1 MPFIWNITLLFTF
14 NIRKVKIKKSCYL
27 RREHSYEENRCH
39 QLQPRSTWNTA
50 TLVRE
55 AAKGAETQGA
65 EVTVI
70 DLYKLEKFT
79 GCVSCFGC
87 KLPEHLGKCICK
99 DGLAPVLEEIRNA
112 DGLII
117 GSPNYLGDM
126 TAGFRA
132 LFERLIFQSL
142 TYKTEFRSYNQ
153 KQIPVLMIM
162 TSNASED
169 FYVQIGYDQM
179 LQRYQGSFNTFV
191 GPTKIL
197 ISSDTLQVRDYSRY
211 DWTMFNPEH
220 KKERHEKVFP
230 EDKKKAYALGEQMAN
245 GAWE

>member
-1 MPFIWNITLLFTF
+1 M
-14 NIRKVKIKKSCYL
+14 KKIVAINCS
-27 RREHSYEENRCH
+27 
-39 QLQPRSTWNTA
+39 PRSTWNTA

-55 AAKGAETQGA
+55 AAKGAEAQGA
-65 EVTVI
+65 KVTVI
-70 DLYKLEKFT
+70 DLYKQEKFT

-87 KLPEHLGKCICK
+87 KLPDNLGKCICK
-99 DGLAPVLEEIRNA
+99 DGLASVLEEIRNA

-179 LQRYQGSFNTFV
+179 LQRYQGSFNTFL

-197 ISSDTLQVRDYSRY
+197 ISSDTLQVKDYSRY
-211 DWTMFNPEH
+211 NWTMFDPEH
-220 KKERHEKVFP
+220 KKERHETVFP
-230 EDKKKAYALGEQMAN
+230 EDKKKAFDLGAQMVR
-245 GAWE
+245 GAWDI

>member
-1 MPFIWNITLLFTF
+1 M
-14 NIRKVKIKKSCYL
+14 KKIVAINCS
-27 RREHSYEENRCH
+27 
-39 QLQPRSTWNTA
+39 PRSTWNTA

-55 AAKGAETQGA
+55 AAKGAEAQGA
-65 EVTVI
+65 KIEII

-87 KLPEHLGKCICK
+87 KLPQSLGKCVCK
-99 DGLAPVLEEIRNA
+99 

-117 GSPNYLGDM
+117 GSPNYLGDV

-132 LFERLIFQSL
+132 LFERLIFQAL
-142 TYKTEFRSYNQ
+142 TYKTEFRSYNE

-169 FYVQIGYDQM
+169 FYAQIGYDAM

-197 ISSDTLQVRDYSRY
+197 ISSDTLQVKDYSRY
-211 DWTMFNPEH
+211 NWTMFNPEH
-220 KKERHEKVFP
+220 KQERHETVFP
-230 EDKKKAYALGEQMAN
+230 EDKKKAFALGGQMVN
-245 GAWE
+245 GPWEE

>member
-1 MPFIWNITLLFTF
+1 M
-14 NIRKVKIKKSCYL
+14 KKIGAINCS
-27 RREHSYEENRCH
+27 
-39 QLQPRSTWNTA
+39 PRSTWNTA

-55 AAKGAETQGA
+55 AAKGAEAQGA
-65 EVTVI
+65 KIEII

-87 KLPEHLGKCICK
+87 KLPQSLGKCVCK
-99 DGLAPVLEEIRNA
+99 

-117 GSPNYLGDM
+117 GSPNYLGDV

-132 LFERLIFQSL
+132 LFERLIFQAL
-142 TYKTEFRSYNQ
+142 TYKTEFRSYNE

-169 FYVQIGYDQM
+169 FYAQIGYDAM

-197 ISSDTLQVRDYSRY
+197 ISSDTLQVKDYSRY
-211 DWTMFNPEH
+211 NWTMFNPEH
-220 KKERHEKVFP
+220 KQERHETVFP
-230 EDKKKAYALGEQMAN
+230 EDKKKAFALGEQMVS

>member
-1 MPFIWNITLLFTF
+1 M
-14 NIRKVKIKKSCYL
+14 KKIVAINCS
-27 RREHSYEENRCH
+27 
-39 QLQPRSTWNTA
+39 PRSTWNTA
-50 TLVRE
+50 TLVHE
-55 AAKGAETQGA
+55 AAKGAQAQGA

-117 GSPNYLGDM
+117 GSPNYLGDV

-169 FYVQIGYDQM
+169 FYAQIGYDAM

-191 GPTKIL
+191 GPTKIM
-197 ISSDTLQVRDYSRY
+197 ISSDTLQVKDYSRY
-211 DWTMFNPEH
+211 HWTMFDPAH
-220 KKERHEKVFP
+220 KTARHETVFP
-230 EDKKKAYALGEQMAN
+230 EDQKKAFALGAQMVSN
-245 GAWE
+245 PWMNEK

>member
-1 MPFIWNITLLFTF
+1 M
-14 NIRKVKIKKSCYL
+14 KKIVAINCS
-27 RREHSYEENRCH
+27 
-39 QLQPRSTWNTA
+39 PRTAWNTA

-55 AAKGAETQGA
+55 AAKGAEMQGA
-65 EVTVI
+65 EVEI
-70 DLYKLEKFT
+70 MDLYKLEKFT

-99 DGLAPVLEEIRNA
+99 DGLAPVLEAIRSA

-117 GSPNYLGDM
+117 GSPNYLGDV

-132 LFERLIFQSL
+132 LFERLIFQAL
-142 TYKTEFRSYNQ
+142 TYKTEVRSYNE

-169 FYVQIGYDQM
+169 FYARIGYDPM
-179 LQRYQGSFNTFV
+179 LQHYQGSFGTFV

-211 DWTMFNPEH
+211 SWTMFDPEH
-220 KKERHEKVFP
+220 KKQRHETVFP
-230 EDKKKAYALGEQMAN
+230 EDKKKAFALGERMAK
-245 GAWE
+245 GTWEE

>member
-1 MPFIWNITLLFTF
+1 M
-14 NIRKVKIKKSCYL
+14 KKIVAINCS
-27 RREHSYEENRCH
+27 
-39 QLQPRSTWNTA
+39 PRATWNTA

-55 AAKGAETQGA
+55 ATKGVEEQGA
-65 EVTVI
+65 KVTVI

-87 KLPEHLGKCICK
+87 KLPDNLGKCICK

-142 TYKTEFRSYNQ
+142 TYKKEFRSYNQ

-162 TSNASED
+162 TSNAKEE
-169 FYVQIGYDQM
+169 FYPQIGYDEM
-179 LQRYQGSFNTFV
+179 LKRYQGTLGTFV

-197 ISSDTLQVRDYSRY
+197 ISSDTLQVKDYSRY
-211 DWTMFNPEH
+211 NWTMFNPEA

-230 EDKKKAYALGEQMAN
+230 EDKKKAFALGTKMVN
-245 GAWE
+245 GSWDI

>member
-1 MPFIWNITLLFTF
+1 M
-14 NIRKVKIKKSCYL
+14 KKIVAINCS
-27 RREHSYEENRCH
+27 
-39 QLQPRSTWNTA
+39 PRTIWNTA

-55 AAKGAETQGA
+55 AAKGAEAHGA
-65 EVTVI
+65 EVEVI

-87 KLPEHLGKCICK
+87 KLPDNLGKCICR
-99 DGLAPVLEEIRNA
+99 DGLAPALEAIRDA

-117 GSPNYLGDM
+117 GSPNYLGDV

-142 TYKTEFRSYNQ
+142 TYKTEVRSYNQ

-169 FYVQIGYDQM
+169 FYTQIGYDAM

-197 ISSDTLQVRDYSRY
+197 ISSDTLQTHDYSRY
-211 DWTMFNPEH
+211 NWTMFDPQH
-220 KKERHEKVFP
+220 KKQRHETVFP
-230 EDKKKAYALGEQMAN
+230 EDKKKAFALGEQMIT
-245 GAWE
+245 GEWE